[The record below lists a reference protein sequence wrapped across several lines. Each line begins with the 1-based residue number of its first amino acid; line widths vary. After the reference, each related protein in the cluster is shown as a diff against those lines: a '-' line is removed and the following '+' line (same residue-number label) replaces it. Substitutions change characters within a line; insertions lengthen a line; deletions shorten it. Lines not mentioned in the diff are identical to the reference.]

1 MNPTIRVKKSSGIF
15 EPFLPEKLRRSLL
28 KTGASR
34 SIADY
39 VVAEVANK
47 IKDCVSTRRIYT
59 MAFQLLWKKSH
70 MHAITYNLKKSVQG
84 LGPSGFFFEQFI
96 SRVFQGKGYKTETNK
111 VLRGRCV
118 KHEVDIVA
126 IREDHKILMECKF
139 HNSPSKKNDIKIVLY
154 VQARA
159 QDLKESENCMDFDDF
174 ALVSNTCFSKD
185 AIQYANCVGLKL
197 VGFNYPENN
206 TISDIVKRYKL
217 HPITCLRK
225 LKKRYIPKLLEKG
238 YILCKDIY
246 RDSGVLDEL
255 GIREKEQIMKEIKVL
270 MIS

>member
-1 MNPTIRVKKSSGIF
+1 LKPSIQVKKSDGTY
-15 EPFLPEKLRRSLL
+15 EPFQDEKLRRSLL
-28 KTGASR
+28 KSGATHN
-34 SIADY
+34 IADF
-39 VVAEVANK
+39 VVTEVAKK
-47 IKDCVSTRRIYT
+47 IKDGVSTRRIYT

-70 MHAITYNLKKSVQG
+70 LHAITYNLKKSVQG
-84 LGPSGFFFEQFI
+84 LGPSGFYFEQFI
-96 SRVFQGKGYKTETNK
+96 SRVFQGKGYKTETNM
-111 VLRGRCV
+111 VLKGHCV

-126 IREDHKILMECKF
+126 TREDHKILMECKF

-159 QDLKESENCMDFDDF
+159 QDLKESKNCMDFDDF

-197 VGFNYPENN
+197 IGFNYPEDN

-225 LKKRYIPKLLEKG
+225 LKKRYIPTLLEKG
-238 YILCKDIY
+238 YILCKEIY
-246 RDSGVLDEL
+246 RDSSILDEL
-255 GIREKEQIMKEIKVL
+255 GIDNKEQIMKEIKVL